1 MLTLLVFSTQPDLA
15 AQRADE
21 ILHLLGV
28 MGQRRHH
35 TPDGARPG
43 DVRGTARDDV
53 DMQLRYE
60 VAQSRDIEFVASGD
74 FLQRSGNAG
83 NFRHQLRLLDLGKVD
98 DLHRSEERRVGKE
111 WRSRLW
117 TDY

>member
-1 MLTLLVFSTQPDLA
+1 MLTLLMFSTQPDLA

-35 TPDGARPG
+35 APDRARPG
-43 DVRGTARDDV
+43 DVRGTSRDDV

-60 VAQSRDIEFVASGD
+60 VAQSCDIELVASGD
-74 FLQRSGNAG
+74 LLERAGNAG
-83 NFRHQLRLLDLGKVD
+83 NFRHHPRKRMISTPRPLR
-98 DLHRSEERRVGKE
+98 R
-111 WRSRLW
+111 
-117 TDY
+117 